1 MSSVSI
7 SFQLIS
13 TSKIPFLAIF
23 NGSWHVDADQ
33 TAFHASFSDKKAAD
47 KAVLHFSRGAAVTL
61 LIIYIIY
68 LYFQLRPHPHLNS
81 SALQHASDE
90 ELAPVDLAQREY
102 EPPSFEDRSSP
113 IIAGR
118 PPTERSTDNP
128 NENRSS
134 LELSAVINSQVSRMH
149 DGPTSAGPDGGVLNT
164 PQLSEP
170 RIRFIEQSVP
180 RGRPPGT
187 SPAIRPRKHSANTS
201 LSRISRHSSRSRL
214 SEDLILHRPFMSS
227 ASLLMFD
234 SQSRQS
240 DMSSQ
245 SSYHATI
252 SGASIGRTASLLLL
266 LVSSIL
272 ISVCAEYLV
281 YSISDMAE
289 HSPLSEFFIGLI
301 VLPIAG
307 NVAEHVTAMTVASRG
322 KMDLALGVSIG
333 SSIQIS
339 LFVMPVVV
347 IAGWGLGREMTLY
360 FEPFE
365 TVTLVA
371 SVFVV
376 NVLILNGKSNYLEG
390 ALLCACYV
398 ITM

>member
-1 MSSVSI
+1 
-7 SFQLIS
+7 
-13 TSKIPFLAIF
+13 
-23 NGSWHVDADQ
+23 
-33 TAFHASFSDKKAAD
+33 
-47 KAVLHFSRGAAVTL
+47 
-61 LIIYIIY
+61 
-68 LYFQLRPHPHLNS
+68 
-81 SALQHASDE
+81 
-90 ELAPVDLAQREY
+90 
-102 EPPSFEDRSSP
+102 
-113 IIAGR
+113 
-118 PPTERSTDNP
+118 
-128 NENRSS
+128 
-134 LELSAVINSQVSRMH
+134 
-149 DGPTSAGPDGGVLNT
+149 
-164 PQLSEP
+164 
-170 RIRFIEQSVP
+170 
-180 RGRPPGT
+180 
-187 SPAIRPRKHSANTS
+187 
-201 LSRISRHSSRSRL
+201 
-214 SEDLILHRPFMSS
+214 
-227 ASLLMFD
+227 MFD

-301 VLPIAG
+301 ILPIAG